1 MMAWVCRVCGF
12 ILLGLGLWGLFTGSE
27 SFLVFEVNP
36 VQHILQVALGAAA
49 LWASWS
55 DERAARNFS
64 LGSAAAY
71 GGAAL
76 LGFLDVPAVVDFLS
90 LKRADHWLHL
100 LIGGAFLVAV
110 VLSRTALA
118 AGHTGRT
125 DPAAPAH
132 GPPGV

>member
-1 MMAWVCRVCGF
+1 MMALVCRLCG
-12 ILLGLGLWGLFTGSE
+12 IVLLGLGLWGFTARE

-36 VQHILQVALGAAA
+36 VHHILQVALGAAA

-55 DERAARNFS
+55 DERAARNFAI
-64 LGSAAAY
+64 GSAGAY
-71 GGAAL
+71 GCVAM

-100 LIGGAFLVAV
+100 LIGGTFLAAV

-118 AGHTGRT
+118 AGRNGRM
-125 DPAAPAH
+125 DNASPAH
-132 GPPGV
+132 GAPGM